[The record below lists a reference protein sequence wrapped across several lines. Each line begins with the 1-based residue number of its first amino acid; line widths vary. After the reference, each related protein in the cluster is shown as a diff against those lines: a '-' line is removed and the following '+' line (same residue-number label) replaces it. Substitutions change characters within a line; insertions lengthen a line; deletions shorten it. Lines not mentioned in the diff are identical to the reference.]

1 MYPTISYAQT
11 ELGHG
16 SALSRLET
24 TATLDIERDQ
34 WVINSPTQSSA
45 KFWIGTLGKIA
56 NHAAVQAKLIINGK
70 DYGAHPFLVPL
81 RSLKDHTPL
90 PGIVIKDQGPK
101 QGAIAMD
108 NGYARFNNVRIPR
121 ENVRLPQTLSWN
133 RNDGAVVGTT
143 EICQQTLTRF
153 HLLAQPLADAD
164 AIFPGVERGCL
175 LQAPSSKAGVWR
187 HDSCPHH
194 LD

>member
-1 MYPTISYAQT
+1 MYLSNRSNELPPLRSFFPSPNKHTSQKYSYAQT

-16 SALSRLET
+16 SNLSRLET

-56 NHAAVQAKLIINGK
+56 NHAIVQAKLIINGK

-81 RSLKDHTPL
+81 RSLRDHAPL
-90 PGIVIKDQGPK
+90 PGVVIKDQGPK
-101 QGAIAMD
+101 QGAISMD

-121 ENVRLPQTLSWN
+121 ENVSVLPVDL
-133 RNDGAVVGTT
+133 
-143 EICQQTLTRF
+143 LTYT
-153 HLLAQPLADAD
+153 
-164 AIFPGVERGCL
+164 IF
-175 LQAPSSKAGVWR
+175 
-187 HDSCPHH
+187 
-194 LD
+194 